1 MNLCRLAQSLES
13 DTVLLIF
20 KNLYPHQACIT
31 ETLNISRIHPRNLG
45 LNQDLH
51 ESHLGNIWYSCG
63 IHMGSIWDPHGK
75 YMGPTWERHGSHN
88 ESQINPIW
96 DPFKT
101 HFHSL
106 CGSHMG
112 NPYGAYI
119 PAHMDPIWDLYTH
132 VVWVGRE
139 RRRKGLDR
147 QKIGSKTLAGRAE
160 GRLGMSDV
168 ASCLES
174 QGCYL
179 IPLFYLISCLFFCLV
194 LCLPSLWNF

>member
-1 MNLCRLAQSLES
+1 MLIHSLCKSTCIYIYVCSCLGVQFESCTAWQKMQLTPNEVREQLDNISNLTQFLES

-88 ESQINPIW
+88 ESQINPVW

-106 CGSHMG
+106 CGYHMG

-132 VVWVGRE
+132 VVWV
-139 RRRKGLDR
+139 
-147 QKIGSKTLAGRAE
+147 
-160 GRLGMSDV
+160 
-168 ASCLES
+168 
-174 QGCYL
+174 
-179 IPLFYLISCLFFCLV
+179 V
-194 LCLPSLWNF
+194 LPVITITKMV